1 MMTRLI
7 TFSSGKGGVGKT
19 TITTNLAAALHK
31 FGKDTIL
38 IDGNISTPNV
48 SVILGMPK
56 LPVTLH
62 DVMAGK
68 AKLDQSIYLHTSGLK
83 VIPAGLS
90 IKNMKLKTR
99 KKMAKIL
106 NDLIGETE
114 FALIDCAAGLG
125 NEAKQAIEA
134 GDELILITNPEIH
147 ALTDALKA
155 HEFSKRIGIKPLG
168 VILNRVNNK
177 DWEMTKENVEEFLE
191 LPVIGMVPEDENVKR
206 SIAMKKPLVYAF
218 PNSPASRAIKKIA
231 AKMIGEDYR
240 TLEPETLTE
249 KIFRIFGFYR

>member
-1 MMTRLI
+1 MTRLI
-7 TFSSGKGGVGKT
+7 TFTSGKGGVGKT

-31 FGKDTIL
+31 FGKDVIL

-48 SVILGMPK
+48 SVLLGMPK
-56 LPVTLH
+56 LPITLH
-62 DVMAGK
+62 DVLAGK
-68 AKLDQSIYLHTSGLK
+68 AKLDHSIYIHPSGLK

-90 IKNMKLKTR
+90 VKNMKLKLR
-99 KKMAKIL
+99 KKMAKVL

-134 GDELILITNPEIH
+134 GDEMILITNPEIH

-155 HEFSKRIGIKPLG
+155 YEFAKSTGIKALG

-191 LPVIGMVPEDENVKR
+191 LPVIGMIPEDENVKR
-206 SIAMKKPLVYAF
+206 SIAMKQPLVYAF
-218 PNSPASRAIKKIA
+218 PHSPASRAIKKLA
-231 AKMIGEDYR
+231 ARMIGEDYR
-240 TLEPETLTE
+240 VLEPETITE
-249 KIFRIFGFYR
+249 KILRILGFYR

>member
-1 MMTRLI
+1 MTRLI

-19 TITTNLAAALHK
+19 TITTNIAAALHK
-31 FGKDTIL
+31 FGKDVIL
-38 IDGNISTPNV
+38 VDGNISTPNV
-48 SVILGMPK
+48 SIILGMPRI
-56 LPVTLH
+56 PITLH
-62 DVMAGK
+62 DVLSGK

-90 IKNMKLKTR
+90 IKHMNTKLR
-99 KKMAKIL
+99 KKMAKVL

-114 FALIDCAAGLG
+114 FALIDSAAGLG

-155 HEFSKRIGIKPLG
+155 YEFAKKTGVKPLG
-168 VILNRVNNK
+168 VILNRVNNR

-191 LPVIGMVPEDENVKR
+191 LPVIGMIPEDENVKR
-206 SIAMKKPLVYAF
+206 SISIKQPLVYAF
-218 PNSPASRAIKKIA
+218 PNSPASRAIKKLA
-231 AKMIGEDYR
+231 ARMIGEDYR
-240 TLEPETLTE
+240 TFEPETLTQ
-249 KIFRIFGFYR
+249 RLLRVLGFYG

>member
-1 MMTRLI
+1 MTRLI
-7 TFSSGKGGVGKT
+7 TLSSGKGGVGKT

-31 FGKDTIL
+31 FGKDVIL

-48 SVILGMPK
+48 SVILGMPR
-56 LPVTLH
+56 LPITLH
-62 DVMAGK
+62 DVISGK
-68 AKLDQSIYLHTSGLK
+68 AKITDSIYLHTSGLK

-90 IKNMKLKTR
+90 VSHMKQKTR
-99 KKMAKIL
+99 RKMAKVF

-125 NEAKQAIEA
+125 EEAKQALEA

-155 HEFSKRIGIKPLG
+155 YEFSKTLGLKPLG

-177 DWEMTKENVEEFLE
+177 NWEMSKENVEEFLE
-191 LPVIGMVPEDENVKR
+191 LPVIGIIPEDENVKR

-218 PNSPASRAIKKIA
+218 PNSPASRAIKKLA
-231 AKMIGEDYR
+231 ARMIGEDYR
-240 TLEPETLTE
+240 TLDPETITQ
-249 KIFRIFGFYR
+249 KILRVFGFYR

>member
-1 MMTRLI
+1 M
-7 TFSSGKGGVGKT
+7 
-19 TITTNLAAALHK
+19 HK
-31 FGKDTIL
+31 FGKDVIL

-48 SVILGMPK
+48 SVILGMPR
-56 LPVTLH
+56 LPITLH
-62 DVMAGK
+62 DVISGK
-68 AKLDQSIYLHTSGLK
+68 AKITDSIYLHTSGLK

-90 IKNMKLKTR
+90 VSHMKQKTR
-99 KKMAKIL
+99 RKMAKVF

-125 NEAKQAIEA
+125 EEAKQALEA

-155 HEFSKRIGIKPLG
+155 YEFSKTLGLKPLG

-177 DWEMTKENVEEFLE
+177 NWEMSKENVEEFLE
-191 LPVIGMVPEDENVKR
+191 LPVIGIIPEDENVKR

-218 PNSPASRAIKKIA
+218 PNSPASRAIKKLA
-231 AKMIGEDYR
+231 ARMIGEDYR
-240 TLEPETLTE
+240 TLDPETITQ
-249 KIFRIFGFYR
+249 KILRVFGFYR